1 MTCHCFI
8 RHTVTDDERK
18 AAERRLE
25 EARRIGD
32 TNGIIIALAM
42 LSKCPTQ
49 NDGDKKDENW

>member
-8 RHTVTDDERK
+8 RHSVTPDERK
-18 AAERRLE
+18 IVAHRLE

-42 LSKCPTQ
+42 LDRCPTQ
-49 NDGDKKDENW
+49 NDEEKRNENE